1 MGIFEVS
8 LGVRGKNGG
17 GPVEVLAMVDT
28 GATDTVIPPSIL
40 MEVGVE
46 VEARRRFTLADG
58 SHVELGVGEA
68 RLSLNNQEWTCP
80 VVFGTDE
87 EQVLLGAT
95 TLEIFN
101 LMVDPVLGELVPRE
115 LRARQI

>member
-1 MGIFEVS
+1 MGVSEVS

-17 GPVEVLAMVDT
+17 GGVELLAMVDT
-28 GATDTVIPPSIL
+28 GATDTVLPSYVL
-40 MEVGVE
+40 AEVGVE
-46 VEARRRFTLADG
+46 VEERRGFTLADR
-58 SHVELGVGEA
+58 SRVELGVGEA
-68 RLSLNNQEWTCP
+68 RLSLNGREWTCP
-80 VVFGTDE
+80 VVFGMDE
-87 EQVLLGAT
+87 EQALLGAT

>member
-1 MGIFEVS
+1 MAVFEVKV
-8 LGVRGKNGG
+8 GVRGKSGG
-17 GPVEVLAMVDT
+17 DLVEVSAMVDT
-28 GATDTVIPPSIL
+28 GATDTVLPPSVL
-40 MEVGVE
+40 RRVSVE
-46 VEARRRFTLADG
+46 AQARRRFTLADG

-80 VVFGTDE
+80 VVFGTEE
-87 EQVLLGAT
+87 EQALLGAT

-101 LMVDPVLGELVPRE
+101 LMVDPVPGELVPRQ

>member
-17 GPVEVLAMVDT
+17 GGVELLAMVDT

-46 VEARRRFTLADG
+46 VEAQRRFTLADG

-80 VVFGTDE
+80 VVFGLDE
-87 EQVLLGAT
+87 EQILLGAT
-95 TLEIFN
+95 TLEVFN

>member
-1 MGIFEVS
+1 MGAVEVS
-8 LGVRGKNGG
+8 LGVSGKNGSG
-17 GPVEVLAMVDT
+17 RVELVAMVDT
-28 GATDTVIPPSIL
+28 GATDTVLPSFVL
-40 MEVGVE
+40 EEVGVE

-58 SHVELGVGEA
+58 SQVELGVGEA
-68 RLSLNNQEWTCP
+68 RLSLNGQEWICP
-80 VVFGTDE
+80 VVFGMDG
-87 EQVLLGAT
+87 EQALLGAT